1 MDGRVVG
8 HWRAT
13 SMAGH
18 LMVMKW
24 WLVMVMTIAMTMI
37 MANGREVMTVTM
49 PLWASCTACDW
60 MWLSDFGLAFYDLD
74 SGTGLWMLLRLQMQM
89 LMQ

>member
-13 SMAGH
+13 SMAEH
-18 LMVMKW
+18 LMAMMW

-37 MANGREVMTVTM
+37 MQMLDGREEMTMVTV
-49 PLWASCTACDW
+49 PLLRASCIAYDW
-60 MWLSDFGLAFYDLD
+60 MWLSDFGLAFYEL
-74 SGTGLWMLLRLQMQM
+74 GR
-89 LMQ
+89 